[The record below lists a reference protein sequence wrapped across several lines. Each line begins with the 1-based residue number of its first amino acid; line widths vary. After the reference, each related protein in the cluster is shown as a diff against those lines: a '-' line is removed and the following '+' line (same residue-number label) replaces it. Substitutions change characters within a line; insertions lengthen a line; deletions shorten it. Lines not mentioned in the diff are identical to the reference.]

1 MGRSGDTDD
10 TEREIWG
17 TWEELLLACAVT
29 RHGTSSWDSVAM
41 EVQSRSPFS
50 HLLTPNKCRL
60 RYLHL
65 HRRFSSSASPEN
77 GAASDGESDKT
88 GDPVPSDA
96 GSWVEELRKVRVAE
110 LRREVERRDLS
121 IVSLELK
128 VNRLKEERERGSKE
142 ADPSGKDEKQDPTV
156 EDQKDDVRSP
166 GSVAA
171 EISGRSCKESNE
183 SNSTD
188 LKRDEKPKP
197 GDESGTGLEAGTDRT
212 AGEVGKRSGES
223 GESVAESK
231 ESSDVQ
237 SSASLSTRRRKAV
250 SSGEAEVGP
259 ALSQAESQPLVSFLE
274 ILRSDKLGSVFERR
288 LESQQSETYQS
299 MIRRHADLEMIRT
312 KLDTSSSSDLY
323 TSATEFYRDLLL
335 LCANALVF
343 FPKSS
348 EEHSAALH
356 LYSLVTKQINSTNP
370 FRPRGSSS
378 SSRKEVK
385 VADLPKVK
393 ADSDVGG
400 PLLEKPAIIV
410 CRKRSSLAKPAAA
423 AVAVGNSTN
432 SSLKEEKQT
441 KGSALDPDPNLRKI
455 GTTGPRTS
463 KTRSNT
469 TLRGLNSNPSSI
481 ASNVKSQKQSS
492 DKGSDKSV
500 AASTNVAKKR
510 NAVDFLNRLND
521 RSKIASSKG
530 SQGDLSK
537 KGKTE
542 GKREQGSSKKG
553 GTPPGKRSVGRP
565 PKRPAPS
572 VTPPPAKRLKDEA
585 AKPRPAAKRRG
596 GRRS

>member
-29 RHGTSSWDSVAM
+29 RHGTASWDSVAM

-77 GAASDGESDKT
+77 AAVSDGESEKT

-110 LRREVERRDLS
+110 LRREVERCDLS

-128 VNRLKEERERGSKE
+128 VNRLKEERESGSKE
-142 ADPSGKDEKQDPTV
+142 ADPCGKDEKQDPTV

-188 LKRDEKPKP
+188 LKQDEKAKP
-197 GDESGTGLEAGTDRT
+197 GDESGTGLQAGTERT
-212 AGEVGKRSGES
+212 AGEVAKRNGES

-250 SSGEAEVGP
+250 SSGEVEVGP
-259 ALSQAESQPLVSFLE
+259 ALSLAESQPLVAFLE

-299 MIRRHADLEMIRT
+299 MIRRHVDLEMIRT
-312 KLDTSSSSDLY
+312 KLDISTSSDSY
-323 TSATEFYRDLLL
+323 TSATEFYRDLFL

-356 LYSLVTKQINSTNP
+356 IYSLVTKQMNSANLP
-370 FRPRGSSS
+370 KPHGSSS

-385 VADLPKVK
+385 VTDLPKVK
-393 ADSDVGG
+393 ADSDVRG

-410 CRKRSSLAKPAAA
+410 CRKRSSLAKPASA
-423 AVAVGNSTN
+423 AVGNSTN
-432 SSLKEEKQT
+432 SSLKEEKQN
-441 KGSALDPDPNLRKI
+441 KGSGLDPDPNLRKT

-469 TLRGLNSNPSSI
+469 TLRGLNSNPSI

-500 AASTNVAKKR
+500 AASANVAKKR

-530 SQGDLSK
+530 SQGDSSK

-542 GKREQGSSKKG
+542 GKREQSSSKKG
-553 GTPPGKRSVGRP
+553 GTPPGKRNVGRP

-585 AKPRPAAKRRG
+585 AKPQPAAKRRG
-596 GRRS
+596 SRRS

>member
-50 HLLTPNKCRL
+50 HLLTPTKCRL

-65 HRRFSSSASPEN
+65 HRRFSSSSSPEN
-77 GAASDGESDKT
+77 AAVSDGESEKT
-88 GDPVPSDA
+88 GDPVPSEA

-110 LRREVERRDLS
+110 LRREVERCDLS

-128 VNRLKEERERGSKE
+128 VNRLKEERESGSKE
-142 ADPSGKDEKQDPTV
+142 ADPCGKDEKQDPTV

-188 LKRDEKPKP
+188 LKQDEKAKP

-212 AGEVGKRSGES
+212 AGAVGKRNGES

-259 ALSQAESQPLVSFLE
+259 VLSLAESQPLVAFLE
-274 ILRSDKLGSVFERR
+274 MLRSDKLGSVFERR

-299 MIRRHADLEMIRT
+299 LIRRHVDLEMIRT
-312 KLDTSSSSDLY
+312 KLDISSSSDSY
-323 TSATEFYRDLLL
+323 TSATEFYRDLFL

-356 LYSLVTKQINSTNP
+356 IYSLVTKQINSTNLLKP
-370 FRPRGSSS
+370 HGSSS

-385 VADLPKVK
+385 VTDLPKVK
-393 ADSDVGG
+393 ADSDVRG

-410 CRKRSSLAKPAAA
+410 CRKRSSLAKPASA
-423 AVAVGNSTN
+423 AVGNSTN
-432 SSLKEEKQT
+432 SSPKEEKQN
-441 KGSALDPDPNLRKI
+441 KGSGLDPDPNLRKT

-469 TLRGLNSNPSSI
+469 TLRGLNSNPNI

-500 AASTNVAKKR
+500 AGSANVAKKR

-530 SQGDLSK
+530 SQGDSSK

-553 GTPPGKRSVGRP
+553 GTPPGKRTVGRP

-585 AKPRPAAKRRG
+585 AKPQPAAKRRG